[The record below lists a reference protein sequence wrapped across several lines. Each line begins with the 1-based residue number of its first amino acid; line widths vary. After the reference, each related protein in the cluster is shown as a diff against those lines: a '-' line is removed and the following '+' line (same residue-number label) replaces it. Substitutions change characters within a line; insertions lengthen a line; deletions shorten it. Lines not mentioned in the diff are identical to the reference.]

1 MFPIRS
7 GTTQKTIP
15 KNLDYIAFTYCIS
28 GIEGHWVENQSGDM
42 SEFALPTFH
51 SPGSSPVAPTGLSS
65 NEACCKCG
73 GGQRTATP
81 FTYFVDGLVVG
92 EETVV
97 GHPVPRTAARYF
109 VDKDC
114 EMSKHGLTINSET
127 GALELLPDCSAVGC
141 GSSEPFT
148 VSCTI
153 TAEQSSYLRASA
165 AMSVVA
171 YQKFSY
177 GNNPLVFDGSGVSYS
192 PVVASDFLG
201 TAPYK
206 VLCSPS
212 DASNALTF
220 NENTGELTW
229 SSTET
234 TGGVTG
240 VDSVGAT
247 TGAVCYVTATVSDS
261 EKYTV
266 PIVVLKPEIWSGL
279 DYAYGGTLY
288 ATVGERSLQLK
299 PIKEEGKLPPS
310 RFSAYV
316 EDTSVSYD
324 ILTGVGLYKGHVLFH
339 LDVTTGYFRPNGCC
353 GRAAD
358 PRVVNLSSSCCS
370 RLDVQ
375 ALIVTCFAKCWDMLA
390 NIAKFWRMVVL
401 ISY

>member
-1 MFPIRS
+1 
-7 GTTQKTIP
+7 
-15 KNLDYIAFTYCIS
+15 
-28 GIEGHWVENQSGDM
+28 M

-92 EETVV
+92 EESVV
-97 GHPVPRTAARYF
+97 GHPVPRTAARYY

-127 GALELLPDCSAVGC
+127 GALELLTGCPVGC
-141 GSSEPFT
+141 GSNKPFT

-165 AMSVVA
+165 EMTVIA

-192 PVVASDFLG
+192 PVVASDLG
-201 TAPYK
+201 AASYQM
-206 VLCSPS
+206 LCSPS
-212 DASNALTF
+212 DASNALTL
-220 NENTGELTW
+220 NDNTGELTW
-229 SSTET
+229 TSTET

-247 TGAVCYVTATVSDS
+247 AGAVCYVTATLSDS
-261 EKYTV
+261 ENYTV
-266 PIVVLKPEIWSGL
+266 PIVVLKPEIWSEL

-288 ATVGERSLQLK
+288 ATVGERSPKLK

-353 GRAAD
+353 GRTGRRSWWQGIVTSTGKNRSAD
-358 PRVVNLSSSCCS
+358 PRVVNLNSSCCS
-370 RLDVQ
+370 RIDVQ
-375 ALIVTCFAKCWDMLA
+375 ALIVTCFAKCWYMLA
-390 NIAKFWRMVVL
+390 NIGKFWRMVVL